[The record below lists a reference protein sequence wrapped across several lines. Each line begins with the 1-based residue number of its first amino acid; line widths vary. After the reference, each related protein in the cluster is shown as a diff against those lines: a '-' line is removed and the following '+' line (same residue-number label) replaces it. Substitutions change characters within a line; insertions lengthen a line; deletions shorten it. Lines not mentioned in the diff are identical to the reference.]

1 MREVKY
7 MREHDNQIAPLE
19 KKLFCCEY
27 THSPKL
33 YRRVFLFKEL
43 VTYACYKFPNIHL
56 TSNSVY
62 RQTTNIALPF
72 EQVCKIGKRLGI
84 SLNSP
89 YLYVV
94 DTNLG
99 ALVPPESKGN
109 IEALC
114 EELYNQE
121 TLYRPIYLEMIRKQE
136 EEKDRENERNLEGL
150 KKRYFCDEG

>member
-1 MREVKY
+1 MNQN
-7 MREHDNQIAPLE
+7 DNQLAPLE

-27 THSPKL
+27 DHSPKL

-84 SLNSP
+84 SLGSP

-121 TLYRPIYLEMIRKQE
+121 VICRPRYLEAIMKEEEERKKEEDIYLR
-136 EEKDRENERNLEGL
+136 GL
-150 KKRYFCDEG
+150 KKRYFCDEK